1 MGNGDTLKVFVTG
14 GAGYIG
20 RVLVPMLVQK
30 GFEVT
35 VLDRNFLT
43 PPETENPFSDL
54 NVKFI
59 KDDIR
64 YFDPNLLRGQD
75 AVVDLAALSNDPSGE
90 LDPVRTWDINFVG
103 RSRVC
108 RLAKKVG
115 VKRYIVSSSTSVYG
129 FRDGISDESTPPNP
143 LTTYAE
149 ANVAVERD
157 TLMLADRNF
166 TPVALRFATA
176 FGYSQRMRL
185 DLAINAMT
193 FNAVKFKKVRL
204 MKDGQQYRP
213 FVHVIDI
220 SNAVVTALDAES
232 EKVSGEVFNV
242 GSENLNVKLIDLAHI
257 VMTVTGIGDSIEW
270 YGDPDRR
277 SYRGSFK
284 KIRTKLGYRTTVD
297 IQYSVREIKEKIDE
311 GILMDRPEY
320 HTVEYY
326 KRLLDANRLIDNY
339 GYSMNARVL

>member
-1 MGNGDTLKVFVTG
+1 MRNGDTLKVFVTG

-20 RVLVPMLVQK
+20 RVMVPMLVQK
-30 GFEVT
+30 GFDVT
-35 VLDRNFLT
+35 VLDRNFLN
-43 PPETENPFSDL
+43 PPETDNPFSHL
-54 NVKFI
+54 NVRFI

-64 YFDPNLLRGQD
+64 FFDPTLLRGQD

-90 LDPVRTWDINFVG
+90 LEPIKTWDINFIG

-129 FRDGISDESTPPNP
+129 FRDGISDETTPPNP

-149 ANVAVERD
+149 ANVAIERD

-176 FGYSQRMRL
+176 FGYSPRMRL
-185 DLAINAMT
+185 DIAVNAMT
-193 FNAVKFKKVRL
+193 FNALKYNKIRL

-213 FVHVIDI
+213 FVHVVDI
-220 SNAVVTALDAES
+220 SNAVKVALEANE
-232 EKVSGEVFNV
+232 EKITGEVFNV
-242 GSENLNVKLIDLAHI
+242 GSEDLNIKLLDLANTI
-257 VMTVTGIGDSIEW
+257 IKVTGIQNSIEW
-270 YGDPDRR
+270 YGDPDTR
-277 SYRGSFK
+277 SYRGSFE
-284 KIRTKLGYRTTVD
+284 KIRNVLGYKTSVS
-297 IQYSVREIKEKIDE
+297 IEQGVREIKEKIE
-311 GILMDRPEY
+311 SGILMDRPEY

-326 KRLLDANRLIDNY
+326 KKLLDSRYIVDRY
-339 GYSMNARVL
+339 GYSINARVL

>member
-1 MGNGDTLKVFVTG
+1 MGKGDTLKVFVTG

-20 RVLVPMLVQK
+20 RVLVPALVQK
-30 GFEVT
+30 GFNVT
-35 VLDRNFLT
+35 VLDRNFLN

-54 NVKFI
+54 NVRFI

-90 LDPVRTWDINFVG
+90 LDPVRTWDINFIG
-103 RSRVC
+103 RARVC

-115 VKRYIVSSSTSVYG
+115 VERYIVSSSTSVYG
-129 FRDGISDESTPPNP
+129 FRDGISDELTPPNP

-157 TLMLADRNF
+157 TLMLGDKNF

-176 FGYSQRMRL
+176 FGYSPRMRL
-185 DLAINAMT
+185 DLAVNAMT
-193 FNAVKFKKVRL
+193 FNAVKFKKIRL

-213 FVHVIDI
+213 FVHVADI
-220 SNAVVTALDAES
+220 SNAVRVALEAEK

-242 GSENLNVKLIDLAHI
+242 GSEDLNIKLLDLANI
-257 VMTVTGIGDSIEW
+257 IIKVTGIQNSIEW
-270 YGDPDRR
+270 YGDPDKR
-277 SYRGSFK
+277 SYRGSFE
-284 KIRTKLGYRTTVD
+284 KIRSVLSYKTSVSIEQG
-297 IQYSVREIKEKIDE
+297 VREIKEKIDS
-311 GILMDRPEY
+311 GTVVDRLEY

-326 KRLLDANRLIDNY
+326 KKLLDSKYLIDRY
-339 GYSMNARVL
+339 GYSINARVL

>member
-1 MGNGDTLKVFVTG
+1 VTG

-20 RVLVPMLVQK
+20 RVLVPRMVEE

-35 VLDRNFLT
+35 VLDRNFLN
-43 PPETENPFSDL
+43 PVEMENPFSDL
-54 NVKFI
+54 DVKFL
-59 KDDIR
+59 KDDVR
-64 YFDPNLLRGQD
+64 YFDPNLLRGME

-90 LDPVRTWDINFVG
+90 LDPIRTWDINYVG

-108 RLAKKVG
+108 RLAKKLG

-129 FRDGISDESTPPNP
+129 FRDEISDESTPPNP

-149 ANVAVERD
+149 ANVAIEKDVLILKEKS
-157 TLMLADRNF
+157 F

-176 FGYSQRMRL
+176 FGYSPRMRL

-193 FNAVKFKKVRL
+193 FNAAKFKKVKL

-220 SNAVVTALDAES
+220 SNAVVTALSAER

-242 GSENLNVKLIDLAHI
+242 GSENLNVKLIDLAHTI
-257 VMTVTGIGDSIEW
+257 TTVTGIGDSIEW
-270 YGDPDRR
+270 YGDPDKR
-277 SYRGSFK
+277 SYRGSFE
-284 KIRTKLGYRTTVD
+284 KIRSVLGYRTTVD
-297 IQYSVREIKEKIDE
+297 IQYGVREIKEKIDE
-311 GILMDRPEY
+311 GTLVDRPEY

-326 KRLLDANRLIDNY
+326 KKLLDANSLIGNY
-339 GYSMNARVL
+339 GYSINARVL